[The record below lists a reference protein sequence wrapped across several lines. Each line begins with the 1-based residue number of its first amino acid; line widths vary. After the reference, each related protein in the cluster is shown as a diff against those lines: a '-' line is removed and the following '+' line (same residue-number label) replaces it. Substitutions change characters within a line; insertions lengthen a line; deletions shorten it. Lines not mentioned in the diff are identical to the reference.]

1 MTIEG
6 SESESNQTDSS
17 DLVSKRITPRK
28 RGVVAYSKNPFWKPF
43 EVDVGTRK
51 VTIAG
56 GMTTNTET
64 GEAMQH
70 SGIHRIE
77 HVDEDKFVKL
87 FTQNI
92 KLFFDLTAP
101 SQKILQCVIA
111 TLQNHPNADGISLPW
126 FTVDDFSQQH
136 DLKISKSSFHR
147 GLKEMLQKGFIAES
161 ELPHFYWI
169 NPHLF
174 FNGNRMVFI
183 TEYRKTEKSKSVP
196 KVHDQSSFE
205 TQVKENQ

>member
-1 MTIEG
+1 MTIEEPDIER
-6 SESESNQTDSS
+6 SEEPRSS
-17 DLVSKRITPRK
+17 DLISKRVTPRK
-28 RGVVAYSKNPFWKPF
+28 RGVLAYSKNPFWEPYK
-43 EVDVGTRK
+43 VDVGTRK
-51 VTIAG
+51 ITIAG
-56 GMTTNTET
+56 GMTTNTAT

-77 HVDEDKFVKL
+77 QVDEDKFVKL

-92 KLFFDLTAP
+92 KLFFDLTGP

-111 TLQNHPNADGISLPW
+111 TLQDHPNADGISLPW
-126 FTVDDFSQQH
+126 FTVDDFSQKH
-136 DLKISKSSFHR
+136 DLKISKTSFHR
-147 GLKEMLQKGFIAES
+147 GMNEMLLKGFIAES

-183 TEYRKTEKSKSVP
+183 TEYRKAEKPNKTPAVTE
-196 KVHDQSSFE
+196 
-205 TQVKENQ
+205 